1 MILTDKRLRNLL
13 FTLSLL
19 LVSFSIGIIGFSSI
33 RNYGFWDAFYMTVI
47 TISTVGFNELH
58 DLGVNGRIFVS
69 FYIIFNISIFAYIIS
84 VITKYVFEG
93 ELKEIYKNY
102 MTNLDVKKLNNH
114 IIVCGYGRNGTN
126 AVDELLSEKRQF
138 IVIDRDVNLI
148 KHKLVNQKEI
158 LYLEGEATDDEILK
172 LAGIDKASS
181 IITTLPKDAD
191 NVFVALTARE
201 LNPTINIIARASE
214 PSSESKLYRA
224 GANSVVLPDVIGGQ
238 HMAQLITKPEVIQFI
253 EMLSGVGEVKLKLD
267 EVTYDELKEEYKG
280 KSIRDLDIRNVTGA
294 TVIGFKNDK
303 QGFLVNPSPDIKV
316 EIDDVL
322 ILLGSAEEVKKCRFL
337 CVKQ

>member
-1 MILTDKRLRNLL
+1 MILTDKRFKNLL

-19 LVSFSIGIIGFSSI
+19 IVSFSIGIIGFSSI
-33 RNYGFWDAFYMTVI
+33 RDYGFWDAFYMTVI

-58 DLGVNGRIFVS
+58 DLGQSGRIFVS
-69 FYIIFNISIFAYIIS
+69 FYIIFNISIFAYIVS
-84 VITKYVFEG
+84 VITRYLFEG

-114 IIVCGYGRNGTN
+114 VILCGYGRNGSK
-126 AVDELLSEKRQF
+126 AAEELLKEKKSF
-138 IVIDRDVNLI
+138 IVIDKDVDLI
-148 KHKLVNQKEI
+148 KHKLANKNEI

-172 LAGIDKASS
+172 LAGIDKASA

-191 NVFVALTARE
+191 NVFVSLTARE
-201 LNPTINIIARASE
+201 LNPKINIIARASE

-224 GANSVVLPDVIGGQ
+224 GANSVILPDVIGGQ

-267 EVTYDELKEEYKG
+267 EITFNELKQEYKG
-280 KSIRDLDIRNVTGA
+280 KTIRELDIRNKTGA
-294 TVIGFKNDK
+294 TVIGFKNDSR
-303 QGFLVNPSPDIKV
+303 GFLVNPNPDIKV
-316 EIDDVL
+316 EKDDVL
-322 ILLGSAEEVKKCRFL
+322 ILLGSNDEVQKCRDL
-337 CVKQ
+337 CVR